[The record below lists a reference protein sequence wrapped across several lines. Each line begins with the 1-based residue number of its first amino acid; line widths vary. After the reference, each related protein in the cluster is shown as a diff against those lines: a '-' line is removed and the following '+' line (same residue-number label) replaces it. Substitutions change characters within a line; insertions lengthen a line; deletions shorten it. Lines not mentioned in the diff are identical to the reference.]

1 MKINGLIFIDI
12 TKKLIEEEN
21 LDKFYSD
28 DNWYGGH
35 YSKEG
40 NKLIA
45 DRIYEELK
53 KIKIMG

>member
-1 MKINGLIFIDI
+1 MKINNLIFIDI

-21 LDKFYSD
+21 LDKLYLD

-40 NKLIA
+40 NEKIA
-45 DRIYEELK
+45 KFIFSELV
-53 KIKIMG
+53 I